1 MEAEAVFE
9 EKGWRALWK
18 AVLDQAFK
26 DAEGNVGTYD
36 QREDARA
43 WFASSRRDIGS
54 FLWICE
60 VLDLEPEI
68 TLARHDPTAHT
79 MPHPVTVLFGHPE
92 HAFAAAL

>member
-1 MEAEAVFE
+1 METEAVFE

-26 DAEGNVGTYD
+26 DAEGKVGTYD

-43 WFASSRRDIGS
+43 WFTSSRRDIGS

-68 TLARHDPTAHT
+68 TRARRDHT
-79 MPHPVTVLFGHPE
+79 ERMMPRPVKVLSGYSE
-92 HAFAAAL
+92 RVVAAAL